1 MQRCTVR
8 SPESKLMSLEQ
19 AMDWRGAL
27 RASGRTLV
35 VTNGCFDLIHRGHV
49 EYLARARE
57 HGDALLV
64 AINSD
69 ASVAAIKGPGRPVI
83 AEVDRAYLIASLEAV
98 DAVVVFSTPKATDLL
113 RALLA
118 DVYVKGGD
126 YTEATLVQ
134 EEYLFLQSVGCRVE
148 FVPLISGISTTE
160 LIQRVRRD
168 AEPRRNNASPAR

>member
-126 YTEATLVQ
+126 YTIDKVVGRNTV
-134 EEYLFLQSVGCRVE
+134 EENGGQVIII
-148 FVPLISGISTTE
+148 PLSKGYSTTD
-160 LIQRVRRD
+160 LIDRIKRLK
-168 AEPRRNNASPAR
+168 